1 MRVDLS
7 RLTAIMLG
15 VLRMDIDTCIS
26 KYLSMAPQI
35 FPEEGFVSGSK
46 WGKIFKGVKGEARFD
61 AKNLEKVV
69 KDMVCEAFGDQK
81 EDAPLQIDQPEE
93 GLRQCRT

>member
-1 MRVDLS
+1 
-7 RLTAIMLG
+7 
-15 VLRMDIDTCIS
+15 MDIDTCIS

-46 WGKIFKGVKGEARFD
+46 WGKIVKGVRGEARFD

-69 KDMVCEAFGDQK
+69 KDMVCEAFGDDK
-81 EDAPLQIDQPEE
+81 EDAPLHIDQPEE
-93 GLRQCRT
+93 GLPRCRT